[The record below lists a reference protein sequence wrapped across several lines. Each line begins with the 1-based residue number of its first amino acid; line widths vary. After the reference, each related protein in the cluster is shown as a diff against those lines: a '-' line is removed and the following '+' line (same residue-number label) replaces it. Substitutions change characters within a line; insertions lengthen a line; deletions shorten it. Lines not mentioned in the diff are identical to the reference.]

1 MINKGDGGSIAL
13 FTTTRPVFSQTN
25 FLLNDQFYKNVF
37 KKQNNNFLRLGDI
50 FRITKNNSLSGPINR
65 NFSLLGDPSLI
76 LNYPKLDI
84 EINIPDSL
92 SIDTLHA
99 LEKYSFNGEI
109 KNNGKKVEN
118 FNGEVFIDF
127 FDKLSEK
134 KDRKSV
140 V

>member
-1 MINKGDGGSIAL
+1 MIKKGDGGSIAL

-37 KKQNNNFLRLGDI
+37 KKENNNFLRLGDI

-84 EINIPDSL
+84 KLNIPDSL
-92 SIDTLHA
+92 SIDTLRA

-109 KNNGKKVEN
+109 NK
-118 FNGEVFIDF
+118 
-127 FDKLSEK
+127 
-134 KDRKSV
+134 
-140 V
+140 